1 MSVFKPAEF
10 DDVVHV
16 NCPSVA
22 CVTLHTEPPIE
33 TLVFEVKPFPFNVK
47 TKPPLLL
54 PSTGDIL
61 WMEGKPF
68 TLTLE
73 VANPEPLKIFE
84 ILNFIFLS

>member
-1 MSVFKPAEF
+1 MQHAFNYIERVR
-10 DDVVHV
+10 
-16 NCPSVA
+16 VA

-61 WMEGKPF
+61 
-68 TLTLE
+68 
-73 VANPEPLKIFE
+73 
-84 ILNFIFLS
+84 